1 MRRLQPEHQLL
12 VADVHVLLRPLRQIL
27 LQHLPLQR
35 PEEAQQPELR
45 DRNGPQEEEDLMT
58 REICCRLVEIR
69 FDSEASR
76 LKVVAPTLYFPIR
89 EESFSFK
96 FHFFLILSSR
106 KRIC

>member
-45 DRNGPQEEEDLMT
+45 DRNGPQEEEDLMM
-58 REICCRLVEIR
+58 REICCRLV
-69 FDSEASR
+69 
-76 LKVVAPTLYFPIR
+76 
-89 EESFSFK
+89 
-96 FHFFLILSSR
+96 
-106 KRIC
+106 